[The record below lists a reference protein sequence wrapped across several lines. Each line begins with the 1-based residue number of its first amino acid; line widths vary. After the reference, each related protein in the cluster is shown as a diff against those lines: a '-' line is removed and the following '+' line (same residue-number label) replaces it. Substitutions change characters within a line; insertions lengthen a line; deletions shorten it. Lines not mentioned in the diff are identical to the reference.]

1 MVIGTCGGR
10 ANRDSARFDPK
21 FLEDEPDWVKAQL
34 RGRGQTDDV
43 QQRAIVDGAGA
54 SGMPS
59 ATHTNHQQHTP
70 AHQNA
75 YQNVQTISGPAGRPT
90 LLQVRA
96 HRAVQVYD

>member
-1 MVIGTCGGR
+1 MMYPHFACGIMLCTWYRSVQR
-10 ANRDSARFDPK
+10 A
-21 FLEDEPDWVKAQL
+21 
-34 RGRGQTDDV
+34 

-59 ATHTNHQQHTP
+59 ATHTSNHQQHTP

-75 YQNVQTISGPAGRPT
+75 YQNVQAISGPAGRPT

-96 HRAVQVYD
+96 RRAVQVDD